1 MEQIA
6 SFLDPCTIPLR
17 IACNAGKGFPS
28 LNSMWFEYRDHSLW
42 CATHASSAVLGFLQA
57 DARCAFEV
65 APNEPPYCGVRGQA
79 KAELSKDGAGELLE
93 RLIARYLGDSNPG
106 LANWLMSRVEDEWV
120 IRLEPIWFSA
130 WDYRARM
137 APPTGRD

>member
-17 IACNAGKGFPS
+17 IACNAGRGFPS
-28 LNSMWFEYRDHSLW
+28 LNSMWFEYRDNSLW

-65 APNEPPYCGVRGQA
+65 APNEPPYCGVRGKPRQSFPKTA
-79 KAELSKDGAGELLE
+79 PANCWSVLSHAIWVTVT
-93 RLIARYLGDSNPG
+93 RG
-106 LANWLMSRVEDEWV
+106 LR
-120 IRLEPIWFSA
+120 
-130 WDYRARM
+130 
-137 APPTGRD
+137 TG

>member
-1 MEQIA
+1 
-6 SFLDPCTIPLR
+6 
-17 IACNAGKGFPS
+17 
-28 LNSMWFEYRDHSLW
+28 
-42 CATHASSAVLGFLQA
+42 VLGFLQA

-137 APPTGRD
+137 APPPGRD